1 MARNRHFEIVNE
13 LEDLEDLQ
21 DHEECAEKLHKIIS
35 RLMREMIDEEIKKE
49 IAEIPKPDLSFM
61 EKI

>member
-1 MARNRHFEIVNE
+1 MAKNRHFEIVNE
-13 LEDLEDLQ
+13 LEDLED
-21 DHEECAEKLHKIIS
+21 HEEYAEKLHKIIS